1 MLTVKGLRTN
11 YFSGSSEVAAV
22 RGVDLS
28 VPPGSALALVG
39 ESGSGKSTVALSVM
53 RLIKPP
59 IGRIVG
65 GSAFLGARDLLA
77 VSARDM
83 RWVLRN
89 EIGYIP
95 QDPTTA
101 LDPLFTVRTQIAQS
115 LSGKG
120 SKAERISR
128 IVNLLDRL
136 GVADAEN
143 RLKSYPHE
151 FSGGMR
157 QRVAI
162 AIALA
167 KDPNLLIAD
176 EPTTALDV
184 TTQLGI
190 LKILDELR
198 RERDLSMIFVTHDLS
213 VAKLICQEI
222 AVMYGGVI
230 VERGPI
236 DQVMKS
242 PQHPY
247 TRALLDAD
255 PANAKP
261 QSRLRAISGQP
272 PPLSALPSGCAFAP
286 RCPYVEPVC
295 ETAMPEMLSVGAV
308 DVRCVKPGSQS

>member
-1 MLTVKGLRTN
+1 MLTVRGLRTD
-11 YFSGSSEVAAV
+11 YFSGTLTVPAV

-59 IGRIVG
+59 IGQIVG
-65 GSAFLGARDLLA
+65 GSAFLGGRDLLA

-83 RWVLRN
+83 RWVLRH

-101 LDPLFTVRTQIAQS
+101 LDPLFTVRTQIEQS
-115 LSGKG
+115 LSGRG
-120 SKAERISR
+120 SRSDRMAR
-128 IVNLLDRL
+128 IVSLLDRL
-136 GVADAEN
+136 GVADAEA

-213 VAKLICQEI
+213 VARLVCQEI

-230 VERGPI
+230 VEHGPI
-236 DQVMKS
+236 DEVMRM
-242 PQHPY
+242 PRHPY
-247 TRALLDAD
+247 TQALLDAD

-261 QSRLRAISGQP
+261 KSRLRAISGQP
-272 PPLSALPSGCAFAP
+272 PPLSALPPGCAFAP
-286 RCPYVEPVC
+286 RCPHVEPRC
-295 ETAMPEMLSVGAV
+295 ESAMPEMTTMESVS
-308 DVRCVKPGSQS
+308 VRCLKVGV